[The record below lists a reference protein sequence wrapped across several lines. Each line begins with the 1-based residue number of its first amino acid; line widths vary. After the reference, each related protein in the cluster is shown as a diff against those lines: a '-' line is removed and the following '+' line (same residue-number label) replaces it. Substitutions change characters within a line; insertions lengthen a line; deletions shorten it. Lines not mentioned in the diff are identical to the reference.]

1 MRLGYGTLATGYQGW
16 KMTRNQTIDR
26 HTRNM
31 EPAPRFFASL
41 APWWALYSFGVLWL
55 GAMTG
60 LTGWMMHRGQRL
72 IWAALTA
79 IGAGTIVAAG
89 GLLWQRSAWQQ
100 RARRWQAFHPAS
112 GARIANMDRRTGH
125 TVRVVAALG
134 LAILA
139 AAVRA
144 GLRQGPARYH

>member
-1 MRLGYGTLATGYQGW
+1 
-16 KMTRNQTIDR
+16 MTRKQTNDR
-26 HTRNM
+26 VAHNT
-31 EPAPRFFASL
+31 EPVPRFFASL

-79 IGAGTIVAAG
+79 IGAGTIVAAL
-89 GLLWQRSAWQQ
+89 GLLWQRSAWQN
-100 RARRWQAFHPAS
+100 RARRWQARHPAGDS
-112 GARIANMDRRTGH
+112 RIAAIDRRTGH
-125 TVRVVAALG
+125 LVRGVAGLG

-144 GLRQGPARYH
+144 ALRQGPARQH